1 MNRVLWLD
9 SIQPMR
15 FHFICW
21 SVIVALQFSC
31 HADVTELAPEDLKAL
46 GEVARFHEIRGGT
59 NLPPAVFALC
69 ADLKGKLAE
78 PGQNWAVTDVKG
90 DDTFPK
96 KRLIWAVTD
105 GEYYVVHYERGGYAH
120 TFHILVA
127 KFKEGESK
135 PSLVWRS
142 VGGPITDF
150 KAYLQGLGGNKSDD
164 RSDHAH

>member
-1 MNRVLWLD
+1 
-9 SIQPMR
+9 MR
-15 FHFICW
+15 FLILCW

-31 HADVTELAPEDLKAL
+31 QADVTELPPEDLKAL
-46 GEVARFHEIRGGT
+46 GEVARFHEIHSAT
-59 NLPPAVFALC
+59 NLPPAVFVLC
-69 ADLKGKLAE
+69 ADVKGKLAE

-90 DDTFPK
+90 DDIFPK

-105 GEYYVVHYERGGYAH
+105 GDYYVVHYERGGYAH

-127 KFKEGESK
+127 KLNQGENK

-150 KAYLQGLGGNKSDD
+150 KAFLQRLGGNKPGDSFG
-164 RSDHAH
+164 HTP